1 VTWTEPAADWRNRFN
16 VILPSHLLQ
25 DKDRGAEMRNGYT
38 FSGGPWILDHWTK
51 GEEIKLVPNPRYWGK
66 QPNLEAVVFKVIPDA
81 TAYLQAYK
89 TGQIDMAFVQ
99 GAQPETAELRGLRD
113 TAFNVS
119 VGLTYEFL
127 LFNASKAPVDSMAVR
142 QALAYATDRDAI
154 VKQLSGTLKPDITP
168 TQAFMSPANR
178 QWYSEPFKKYGRE
191 LAKVNDLM
199 RGAGWAK
206 GTDGVW
212 AKGDQK
218 AKVEIST
225 ATGNSRREL
234 TEQILQ
240 SQWKEAGFEVTLNN
254 APSPTLNGDWL
265 PKGTFQI
272 ALFGIAPA
280 TTDPG
285 NGCTSFCSRNIPSEA
300 TGYQGGNV
308 GRVSSPAI
316 DAAWAPVNTE
326 LDDARRMQLV
336 RQAQQAL
343 ADEVPALPIAPV
355 LDVVIYNT
363 AKIGGPVKA
372 PPPGAFTNLNEWYC
386 KTC

>member
-1 VTWTEPAADWRNRFN
+1 
-16 VILPSHLLQ
+16 
-25 DKDRGAEMRNGYT
+25 MRNGYS
-38 FSGGPWILDHWTK
+38 FSGGPWVLDHWTK
-51 GEEIKLVPNPRYWGK
+51 GQEVKLVPNPRYWGK
-66 QPNLEAVVFKVIPDA
+66 QPNLDAVVFKVIPDA
-81 TAYLQAYK
+81 TAYLEAYK

-99 GAQPETAELRGLRD
+99 GAQPETAELRGLPD

-127 LFNASKAPVDSMAVR
+127 LFNASKAPLDSLAVR

-178 QWYSEPFKKYGRE
+178 QWYSEPFKKYGRDVG
-191 LAKVNDLM
+191 KVNDLM

-254 APSPTLNGDWL
+254 APAPTLNGDWL

-285 NGCTSFCSRNIPSEA
+285 TGCSSFCSKNIPSEA

-308 GRVSSPAI
+308 GRMSSPAI
-316 DAAWAPVNTE
+316 DAAWAPVNTD
-326 LDDARRMQLV
+326 LDDARRVQLV
-336 RQAQQAL
+336 RQAQQTL
-343 ADEVPALPIAPV
+343 ADEVPVLPIAPV
-355 LDVVIYNT
+355 LDVVVYNT

-372 PPPGAFTNLNEWYC
+372 PPPGAFANLNEWHC